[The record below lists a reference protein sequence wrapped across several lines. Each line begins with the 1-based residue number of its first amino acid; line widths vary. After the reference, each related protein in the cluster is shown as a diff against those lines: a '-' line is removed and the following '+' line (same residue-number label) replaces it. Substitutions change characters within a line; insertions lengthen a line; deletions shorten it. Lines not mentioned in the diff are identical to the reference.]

1 MANRLPLTNK
11 DGEVRELT
19 AVDLKHFKSAQVVLP
34 PELLAV
40 LPKRGRPLA
49 KAPKQA
55 VNIRLSPDILAAFRA
70 TGQGWQTRLNDAL
83 RDWLREHNPA

>member
-1 MANRLPLTNK
+1 MANRLPLTDK

-19 AVDLKHFKSAQVVLP
+19 DEDRQAFQIRPGGAP

-40 LPKRGRPLA
+40 LPKRGWPLA

-55 VNIRLSPDILAAFRA
+55 VNIRLSPDILAASRA
-70 TGQGWQTRLNDAL
+70 TGQGWQTRLNAAL
-83 RDWLREHNPA
+83 CDWLREHKPA